1 MCRETNPSQASQF
14 IMGLVVKLNI
24 GLGRSRFVPCRCVE
38 RNFNMLIDKCNE
50 TLQGAISLI
59 VKPLICAT
67 QFEFQS
73 WEAGDTERD

>member
-1 MCRETNPSQASQF
+1 
-14 IMGLVVKLNI
+14 
-24 GLGRSRFVPCRCVE
+24 
-38 RNFNMLIDKCNE
+38 MLIDKCNE

-59 VKPLICAT
+59 VEPLICAT